1 MNDAVCDPQALE
13 PQVMQIAEDYRSE
26 SRHLRERLAA
36 KEEMVAEYE
45 RHAMQLRDRL
55 LKVSFPHEM
64 QNPLSCRALCQA

>member
-1 MNDAVCDPQALE
+1 
-13 PQVMQIAEDYRSE
+13 MQMAEDYRSE

-55 LKVSFPHEM
+55 LKVVI
-64 QNPLSCRALCQA
+64 LLVARYI